1 MRIAPKIESILDK
14 ALATEEICRE
24 EALELMKIDENS
36 HEIYALMSVAN
47 ILTRQQFGDTG
58 EVYAQVGINLWPCP
72 KSCAFC
78 SFGEKWRVIKS
89 RLEFSLDEVVLR
101 AKAFEEAGA
110 NAIFLMTTADY
121 PFERYIKIARAV
133 REALSPN
140 MPMVANIGDFGSEQA
155 EELLNAGFQGVYHVC
170 RLREGKDSEVY
181 AEVRLE
187 TLKAIR
193 DSDLTLSYCVEP
205 IGPEHSPEELI
216 EEMFRGKE
224 YGAVNHACMWRVPVQ
239 GVPLAKHGKI
249 SGMSLAKAVAITR
262 IVVGNSIRAMGVH
275 EPRVLSLRA
284 GANQIYAETG
294 PNPRDTIEDTSKG
307 IGFSVEACKN
317 LLKEAGYTP
326 LEGPTKVFR
335 KRNKEEE
342 NLTRRCT

>member
-1 MRIAPKIESILDK
+1 MRIDPKIESILNK
-14 ALATEEICRE
+14 ALAREEICRE

-36 HEIYALMSVAN
+36 HDIYALMSVAN
-47 ILTRQQFGDTG
+47 ILARQQFGDTG

-78 SFGEKWRVIKS
+78 SFGEKWSVIKS
-89 RLEFSLDEVVLR
+89 RMEFSLEEVVLR
-101 AKAFEEAGA
+101 AKSFEDAGA

-121 PFERYIKIARAV
+121 PYDRYIEIAGAV
-133 REALSPN
+133 RKAVSPN
-140 MPMVANIGDFGSEQA
+140 MPLVANMGDFGSEQA
-155 EELLNAGFQGVYHVC
+155 EELLNAGFQGVYHVS
-170 RLREGKDSEVY
+170 RLREGKDTEIDIE
-181 AEVRLE
+181 ARLR

-193 DSDLTLSYCVEP
+193 DSDLALGYCVEP
-205 IGPEHSPEELI
+205 IGPEHSSEELV

-239 GVPLAKHGKI
+239 GVPLTKLGKI
-249 SGMSLAKAVAITR
+249 SGMSLAKAVGVTS
-262 IVVGNSIRAMGVH
+262 IVIGNSIRAMGVH

-307 IGFSVEACKN
+307 IGFSVEACRN
-317 LLKEAGYTP
+317 ILREAGYTP
-326 LEGPTKVFR
+326 LKGPTRIFQE
-335 KRNKEEE
+335 RNKGKKS
-342 NLTRRCT
+342 LTRRCT